1 MSNNSNLHTSKKNK
15 NDEYY
20 TYYEDVVKGLEP
32 YKEYL
37 KGKRVLC
44 PCDTDE
50 SNFVKYLKELG
61 CDVIAYHKEN
71 GSEWFKPDD
80 YDVCVTNPPFS
91 KIKDFYNTYKDK
103 PLIFVCTFNHLCYK
117 DLFIDFMEGR
127 LNIGQSNQSMYFNAQ
142 GEHKSVSLCMFVSNL
157 NIVENNPH
165 LELCKENK
173 GVYLDGTNILNVDKS
188 CDIPDNYYG
197 TIAVPISYIC
207 KHNADDFDI
216 VAIANTNSKGNKYD
230 ILTPYVNGKQKFK
243 RLLIRRRHKT
253 Q

>member
-1 MSNNSNLHTSKKNK
+1 MSNNSNLHTSKRNK

-71 GSEWFKPDD
+71 GSEWFKPDN

-103 PLIFVCTFNHLCYK
+103 PLIFICTFNHLTYVGMFE
-117 DLFIDFMEGR
+117 DFIEGR
-127 LNIGQSNQSMYFNAQ
+127 LNIGQSNQNMYFNAQ
-142 GEHKSVSLCMFVSNL
+142 GEHKSVSLCLFVSNL
-157 NIVENNPH
+157 DIVEKNPH
-165 LELCKENK
+165 LELCKEIK
-173 GVYLDGTNILNVDKS
+173 GVYEGEMWTSMLICLLYSKMEAVAHRYGYDFVSTRDKS
-188 CDIPDNYYG
+188 
-197 TIAVPISYIC
+197 VLYIQVVC
-207 KHNADDFDI
+207 A
-216 VAIANTNSKGNKYD
+216 
-230 ILTPYVNGKQKFK
+230 
-243 RLLIRRRHKT
+243 
-253 Q
+253 

>member
-1 MSNNSNLHTSKKNK
+1 MRTKSNLDNARRKK

-20 TYYEDVVKGLEP
+20 TYYDDVVAGLEP

-61 CDVIAYHKEN
+61 CDVITYHKEN
-71 GSEWFKPDD
+71 GTEWFKPDN

-117 DLFIDFMEGR
+117 DLFIDFIEHR
-127 LNIGQSNQSMYFNAQ
+127 LNIGKSFQNMYFNAQ
-142 GEHKSVSLCMFVSNL
+142 GEHKGVSLVMFVSNL
-157 NIVENNPH
+157 NIIENNPH
-165 LELCKENK
+165 LQLNEGIVNE
-173 GVYLDGTNILNVDKS
+173 YIDGTNILNVNKTK
-188 CDIPDNYYG
+188 DIPFGYVG
-197 TIAVPISYIC
+197 LIAVPISYIC
-207 KHNADDFDI
+207 KHNADDFEIRGIIKHGKDH
-216 VAIANTNSKGNKYD
+216 KYD
-230 ILTPYVNGKQKFK
+230 ICRPFVNGVEKYT
-243 RLLIRRRHKT
+243 RLVIRKNLRGE
-253 Q
+253 

>member
-1 MSNNSNLHTSKKNK
+1 MRTKSNLDNARRNK

-20 TYYEDVVKGLEP
+20 TYYEDVVNGLEP

-71 GSEWFKPDD
+71 GSEWFKPDN

-117 DLFIDFMEGR
+117 DLFIDFIEHR
-127 LNIGQSNQSMYFNAQ
+127 LTIGKSFQSMYFNAQ
-142 GEHKSVSLCMFVSNL
+142 GEHKGVSLVMFVSNL
-157 NIVENNPH
+157 DIVEQNPH
-165 LELCKENK
+165 LELNDGIVNE
-173 GVYLDGTNILNVDKS
+173 YIDGTNILNVNKTK
-188 CDIPDNYYG
+188 DIPYG
-197 TIAVPISYIC
+197 YASLIAVPISYIC

-216 VAIANTNSKGNKYD
+216 VGIIKHGKDHKYD
-230 ILTPYVNGKQKFK
+230 ICRPFVNGVEKYT
-243 RLLIRRRHKT
+243 RLVIRRNLRGE
-253 Q
+253 

>member
-1 MSNNSNLHTSKKNK
+1 MRTKSNLDNARRNK

-20 TYYEDVVKGLEP
+20 TYYDDVVAGLGP

-61 CDVIAYHKEN
+61 CDVITYHKEN

-117 DLFIDFMEGR
+117 DLFIGFIEHR
-127 LNIGQSNQSMYFNAQ
+127 LKIGKSFQSMYFNAQ
-142 GEHKSVSLCMFVSNL
+142 GEHKGVSLVMFVSNL
-157 NIVENNPH
+157 DIVEKNPH
-165 LELCKENK
+165 LELNNEIVNE
-173 GVYLDGTNILNVDKS
+173 YIDGTNILNVNKTK
-188 CDIPDNYYG
+188 DIPYG
-197 TIAVPISYIC
+197 YVGLIAVPISYIC

-216 VAIANTNSKGNKYD
+216 VGIIKHGKDHKYD
-230 ILTPYVNGKQKFK
+230 VCRPFVNGVENI
-243 RLLIRRRHKT
+243 LD
-253 Q
+253 